1 MRDTD
6 QKASEKTRVDHSA
19 ARLLEVVQN
28 LVAEIHPS
36 RPQTQA
42 ANLDSLL
49 DRDLGLDSLSRVEL
63 LTRLER
69 EFGLSLSGRAGAEA
83 DTPRDLLRALRAAD
97 RTSPDGDGR
106 DVVSIELGD
115 AEAVPQSAETLIDV
129 LKWHVESH
137 PSRPQVHFYGDD
149 RDDDV
154 ATYQDIWDGALAVA
168 TGLQHRGLESGD
180 RVSIMLPTGRDY
192 YFAFFGI
199 LLAGGVPVPIY
210 PPVRRT
216 QIEDHLK
223 RHRLILENAGTTAL
237 ITVPEAKP
245 FARIL
250 KSQVNTMRAV
260 LTVDELSTSGG
271 VHEQPC
277 LKSGDMAFLQYT
289 SGSTGQP
296 KGVILTHANLL
307 ANIRVIGDALH
318 IDDTDVVVSWLPL
331 YHDMGL
337 IGSLMGSLYYAC
349 PLVLMS
355 PLDFITRPQRWLWAI
370 HRYRGTLSASPNFGY
385 ELCLRRL
392 KEESMEGLDLS
403 SWRVALNGA
412 EQVSAATI
420 ERFSDRFGPHGF
432 RPETMMPVYG
442 LAENALGVTFPPL
455 GRRPLIDSIQRDELM
470 HHGRAVPAG
479 EGVTPLRVVA
489 CGQPLAQ
496 HEVRITDEGGREL
509 PDRQVGRLQFRG
521 ASACSGYF
529 RNAEATRELFNGDWL
544 DSGDLAYA
552 DEGDIYVT
560 GRAKDLVIRAGRN
573 IAPSELEEAIS
584 GVAGIRKGRVAVFG
598 SADPNTGTERLIVL
612 AETREPGQADGL
624 RRTINALA
632 VDLVGTPPDDIRLV
646 APGTVLKTSSGKI
659 RRQANR
665 EIYERGELGSRDRPV
680 WWQIAR
686 VSVIGLTPWLR
697 RMRRQTAAW
706 VYAVYAWA
714 VIVVIAPIFWPLVVI
729 APGARWSWQLA
740 RLGGRVLGFAT
751 GLTPK
756 AHGLEHVPSS
766 APCVFVANHA
776 SYLDAFALM
785 AVMPRPVSFVAKH
798 QLKANPLVRL
808 FLGRL
813 HTQFVERFDK
823 QVGIDNARRIGAKA
837 RSGWPLFYFPE
848 GRLARMAGLRPFH
861 MGAFVAAA
869 ESGVQVIPIALRGT
883 RSALRP
889 GTRFPRGATVTVTVG
904 PPIGEATGPTGQKP
918 VPDVWSQALRLR
930 DASRAH
936 ILGSCGEPDLVA
948 DG

>member
-1 MRDTD
+1 MREID
-6 QKASEKTRVDHSA
+6 QKTSEQTRVDHSA

-28 LVAEIHPS
+28 LVAEVHPS
-36 RPQTQA
+36 RPRTQTV
-42 ANLDSLL
+42 NLDSLL

-69 EFGLSLSGRAGAEA
+69 EFELSLSGRAGAEA

-97 RTSPDGDGR
+97 RTSPDSDGR

-115 AEAVPQSAETLIDV
+115 AEAAPRSAETLIDV

-137 PSRPQVHFYGDD
+137 PSRPQVHFYADD
-149 RDDDV
+149 RDDDI
-154 ATYQDIWDGALAVA
+154 ATYKDIWDGALAVA

-223 RHRLILENAGTTAL
+223 RHRVILENAGTTAL

-250 KSQVNTMRAV
+250 KSQVNTMQAV
-260 LTVDELSTSGG
+260 VTVDELSTSGG
-271 VHEQPC
+271 VHEQPF
-277 LKSGDMAFLQYT
+277 LKSGDTAFLQYT

-318 IDDTDVVVSWLPL
+318 IDDTDVVISWLPL

-337 IGSLMGSLYYAC
+337 IGSLIGSLYYAC

-355 PLDFITRPQRWLWAI
+355 PVDFITRPQRWLWAI

-392 KEESMEGLDLS
+392 REESMEGLDLS

-412 EQVSAATI
+412 EQVSATTI
-420 ERFSDRFGPHGF
+420 ERFSDRFGSHGF

-442 LAENALGVTFPPL
+442 LAENSLGVTFPPL
-455 GRRPLIDSIQRDELM
+455 GRRPVIDSIQRDELM
-470 HHGRAVPAG
+470 HHGRAVRAD
-479 EGVTPLRVVA
+479 EGVTPFRVVA
-489 CGQPLAQ
+489 CGQPLAR

-521 ASACSGYF
+521 PSACSGYF
-529 RNAEATRELFNGDWL
+529 RNPEATKELFDGDWL
-544 DSGDLAYA
+544 DSGDLAYT
-552 DEGDIYVT
+552 DEGDLYVT
-560 GRAKDLVIRAGRN
+560 GRAKDVVIRAGRN

-584 GVAGIRKGRVAVFG
+584 GVAGIRKGCVAVFG
-598 SADPNTGTERLIVL
+598 SADPKTGTERLIVL
-612 AETREPGQADGL
+612 AETREEADGL
-624 RRTINALA
+624 RATINALA

-646 APGTVLKTSSGKI
+646 PPGTVLKTSSGKI

-665 EIYERGELGSRDRPV
+665 EIYERGELGRRDRPV

-686 VSVIGLTPWLR
+686 VTVMGLTPWLR

-706 VYAVYAWA
+706 LYAVYAWA
-714 VIVVIAPIFWPLVVI
+714 VIALIAPFIWPLVVI
-729 APGARWSWQLA
+729 APRAGWSWQLA

-751 GLTPK
+751 RTTPK
-756 AHGLEHVPSS
+756 TNGLEHVPPSG
-766 APCVFVANHA
+766 PCVFVANHA
-776 SYLDAFALM
+776 SYLDAFALIV
-785 AVMPRPVSFVAKH
+785 VMPRPVSFVAKH

-823 QVGIDNARRIGAKA
+823 QMGIDNARRIGAKA

-848 GRLARMAGLRPFH
+848 GRLARMSGLRPFH

-869 ESGVQVIPIALRGT
+869 ESGVPVVPIALRGT
-883 RSALRP
+883 RSVLRP
-889 GTRFPRGATVTVTVG
+889 GTRFPRRAVVTVTVG
-904 PPIGEATGPTGQKP
+904 PPIGEATVAKDKT
-918 VPDVWSQALRLR
+918 PDP
-930 DASRAH
+930 DAWTEAYVTRAH
-936 ILGSCGEPDLVA
+936 S
-948 DG
+948 